1 MVWPPHPSA
10 QVESLLEYCRIK
22 LRSIPI
28 STTFGRKL
36 QELVCQLQ
44 LFRINLLS
52 PKKHPK
58 TPPTMF
64 TLSNLPK
71 SQIFQFLC
79 THSKLAKYSNF
90 YPPQDSLVL
99 VIGSLLHI
107 SEILSFIIDPHILI
121 INHSHGYP
129 DYHPN
134 NHDFHLPDREDE
146 EERTESSL
154 A

>member
-1 MVWPPHPSA
+1 
-10 QVESLLEYCRIK
+10 
-22 LRSIPI
+22 
-28 STTFGRKL
+28 
-36 QELVCQLQ
+36 
-44 LFRINLLS
+44 
-52 PKKHPK
+52 
-58 TPPTMF
+58 MF
-64 TLSNLPK
+64 THSNLSK

-79 THSKLAKYSNF
+79 TASELPKYTNLNS
-90 YPPQDSLVL
+90 PQDSLVL
-99 VIGSLLHI
+99 VSGSLLHI